1 MERYKSHRLSD
12 GTWIS
17 GLFSHENIGL
27 LDDFFVLGDEFE
39 KWSKQ
44 ALQADGEEV
53 FCALVQ
59 KQHINPY
66 CTFYTMYDEYKERFF
81 ERLKESGIEI
91 PVFKTDANYSQHYKQ
106 LLSDK
111 KMSNFD
117 CFLNRVASI

>member
-1 MERYKSHRLSD
+1 MERCKKRLLSD
-12 GTWIS
+12 GTTWIS

-27 LDDFFVLGDEFE
+27 LDDFFVLGDEFL
-39 KWSKQ
+39 KWTKHTIK
-44 ALQADGEEV
+44 ATDEEV

-81 ERLKESGIEI
+81 ERLKGIEI
-91 PVFKTDANYSQHYKQ
+91 PVFKTGVNYAQHYKQ
-106 LLSDK
+106 LLSEK

-117 CFLNRVASI
+117 CFLNRAASI